1 LNLFHSHETKPSILI
16 IDDEKDLCDLILLI
30 LKDENIKLECALSLK
45 EGQKIWSRKH
55 FPVVLL
61 DNNLPDGSGVELIER
76 NPSLLTQSKVILIT
90 ADGPASLHTRAENAG
105 IRYFIMK
112 PFSLKQIR
120 DLVKQLLKESAASG
134 PQ

>member
-1 LNLFHSHETKPSILI
+1 LNLFHRHETKPAILI
-16 IDDEKDLCDLILLI
+16 IDDEKDLCDLMLLI
-30 LKDENIKLECALSLK
+30 LKDENIKIEYALSLK

-61 DNNLPDGSGVELIER
+61 DNNLPDGSGLELIER
-76 NPSLLTQSKVILIT
+76 NPPLLMKSKVILIT
-90 ADGPASLHTRAENAG
+90 ADGPASLHSRAEDAG

-120 DLVKQLLKESAASG
+120 ELIKRLLLENTASG
-134 PQ
+134 TQ